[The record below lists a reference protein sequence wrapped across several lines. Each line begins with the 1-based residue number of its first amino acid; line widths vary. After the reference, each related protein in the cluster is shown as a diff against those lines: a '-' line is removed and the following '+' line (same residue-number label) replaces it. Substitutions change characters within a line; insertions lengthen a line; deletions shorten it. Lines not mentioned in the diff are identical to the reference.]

1 MSHSDQPPEPTLQF
15 TTIASGDS
23 SLFEFLAVPLA
34 GELEGVLPK
43 DGFSDLN
50 KERGKELNF
59 YGRPT
64 ANFTVVHATVGV
76 LLFVAGGFASN
87 IITDIYKSKVKPIVN
102 RILGSADEKLN
113 QPNHPKAYEAGFWYG
128 EEKVIIYIAII
139 ENTFG
144 EIVKY
149 HFMIPD
155 IHQNAIKWI
164 QNNGRG
170 KFVHLYKVENGNVN
184 LVPLLFDSLAEAK
197 AKGVGK

>member
-1 MSHSDQPPEPTLQF
+1 MSQSDQSPESILQF
-15 TTIASGDS
+15 TTIASGNS
-23 SLFEFLAVPLA
+23 SLIEFLAVPIA
-34 GELEGVLPK
+34 GELEKVLPK
-43 DGFSDLN
+43 DGFLDLS

-59 YGRPT
+59 HGRPT
-64 ANFTVVHATVGV
+64 ANFAIVHATVGV

-87 IITDIYKSKVKPIVN
+87 IIADIYKSKVKPIVDQ
-102 RILGSADEKLN
+102 ILSSADEKLN
-113 QPNHPKAYEAGFWYG
+113 HPNHQKAYEAGFWYS

-139 ENTFG
+139 EKSFS

-155 IHQNAIKWI
+155 IHQSAIKWI
-164 QNNGRG
+164 KKNGRG

-197 AKGVGK
+197 ARGIGK

>member
-1 MSHSDQPPEPTLQF
+1 MSQSDQSPEPMLQF
-15 TTIASGDS
+15 TTIASGNS
-23 SLFEFLAVPLA
+23 SLYKFLAVPLA
-34 GELEGVLPK
+34 GELEDILPK
-43 DGFSDLN
+43 EGFVDLN
-50 KERGKELNF
+50 KKRGEELNF
-59 YGRPT
+59 HGRPT
-64 ANFTVVHATVGV
+64 ANFTVVDATIGV
-76 LLFVAGGFASN
+76 LLFVASGFASN
-87 IITDIYKSKVKPIVN
+87 TITDVYKAKVKPTVD
-102 RILGSADEKLN
+102 RILNSSDEKLN

-139 ENTFG
+139 EKSFS

-197 AKGVGK
+197 ARGIGK